1 MLLENSS
8 LFSNDSLM
16 CVVSY
21 TIKSA
26 IISHNVAFYFKYC
39 RVEVDG
45 IITKK
50 YLKDKLVRHLSDVN
64 VFSSTIY
71 AIILLMLSSKSVGHE
86 Q

>member
-21 TIKSA
+21 TIKY
-26 IISHNVAFYFKYC
+26 IISHNVAFYF
-39 RVEVDG
+39 
-45 IITKK
+45 K

>member
-1 MLLENSS
+1 
-8 LFSNDSLM
+8 M

-21 TIKSA
+21 
-26 IISHNVAFYFKYC
+26 IISHNIAFYF
-39 RVEVDG
+39 
-45 IITKK
+45 K

>member
-21 TIKSA
+21 TIKY

-39 RVEVDG
+39 RVKVDG

>member
-21 TIKSA
+21 TIKY

-64 VFSSTIY
+64 VLSSTIY

>member
-8 LFSNDSLM
+8 LFSNDLLM

-21 TIKSA
+21 TIKY
-26 IISHNVAFYFKYC
+26 IISHNVAFYF
-39 RVEVDG
+39 
-45 IITKK
+45 K

>member
-21 TIKSA
+21 TTKY

-45 IITKK
+45 ITKK
-50 YLKDKLVRHLSDVN
+50 YLKDKLVL
-64 VFSSTIY
+64 SSTIY
-71 AIILLMLSSKSVGHE
+71 AIILLMLSSKSVGHPPIE
-86 Q
+86 TPLKLS

>member
-21 TIKSA
+21 
-26 IISHNVAFYFKYC
+26 IISHNIAFYF
-39 RVEVDG
+39 
-45 IITKK
+45 K